1 LKSLAS
7 HFSEWG
13 SRFLAIRRQL
23 VFGYVIVISL
33 IRIPYALF
41 VMDPHSGQ
49 DAPSYF
55 QDTTLILKD
64 GFFSPVVNAPTWP
77 IGYTWFMGTIWKVFG
92 VDSRA
97 LGVVQS
103 ILLTLA
109 ILSLYQLVKR
119 EINQDTA
126 LLASFLVTSSAALFV
141 SAAEIMYEVPMTSF
155 FLIGANYISL
165 AYARAESRF
174 QNMLAG
180 SFFLSL
186 AILIHPSAGAPVLAL
201 FALSVWRILRAKM
214 ISVFQ
219 FVLVFVVLTWGPLL
233 NITYNAVAYDTVGY
247 TTSAYGSA
255 HDMAG
260 WGKNDE
266 LSSQRCDDLRK
277 QPEGPKNIIW
287 DSAPPS
293 VCLLLVTAK
302 DPAYFA
308 KVMNFNAHRWISPFI
323 GVSKG
328 NGTWYHGLDWRRL
341 FPGYTWWEG
350 GWKTFDLV
358 LCYTWIVFHVTLAIR
373 GIFIL
378 GRKWRQNQMSGI
390 SGGIFVA
397 PVLMSF
403 MLSLMTVGD
412 TRHRMII
419 SPLYIALISVALI
432 EFIKFAHKSWLP
444 GRLK

>member
-1 LKSLAS
+1 LKSLSIHVA
-7 HFSEWG
+7 EWG
-13 SRFLAIRRQL
+13 SRFLAVRRQI
-23 VFGYVIVISL
+23 VFGYVVFISL
-33 IRIPYALF
+33 MRIPYALF
-41 VMDPHSGQ
+41 VIDPHSGQ

-55 QDTTLILKD
+55 QDATLILKD

-92 VDSRA
+92 IDSRA

-109 ILSLYQLVKR
+109 ILSLYQLIKR
-119 EINQDTA
+119 EIDQDTA

-141 SAAEIMYEVPMTSF
+141 SSAEIMYEVPMMSF

-165 AYARAESRF
+165 AHARAESRF
-174 QNMLAG
+174 QNTLVG

-201 FALSVWRILRAKM
+201 FVLGVWRILRAKM
-214 ISVFQ
+214 ISIFQ
-219 FVLVFVVLTWGPLL
+219 LALALVVLMWGPLL

-255 HDMAG
+255 KLLSG
-260 WGKNDE
+260 LGKNDE
-266 LSSQRCDDLRK
+266 LSSQRCDELRR
-277 QPEGPKNIIW
+277 QPEGPRGIIW
-287 DSAPPS
+287 DSTPPS

-302 DPAYFA
+302 DPVYFA
-308 KVMNFNAHRWISPFI
+308 KVMNFNAHRWVSPFI
-323 GVSKG
+323 GISKG

-350 GWKTFDLV
+350 GWKTLDLV
-358 LCYTWIVFHVTLAIR
+358 LCYTWIAFHVTLAIR
-373 GIFIL
+373 GMLIL

-397 PVLMSF
+397 PVLMCF
-403 MLSLMTVGD
+403 MLSLLTVGD

-419 SPLYIALISVALI
+419 SPLYIALISVSLI
-432 EFIKFAHKSWLP
+432 EFIKFAHKGWVS